1 MALIVFLMLCV
12 SGPSWAGD
20 KTAAVLRPS
29 GDGGADLQDQVIS
42 VLEKDFGYKVVSS
55 RQVAAAMDDLGLED
69 DEDSERPLQK
79 LGNELSAAVVLRI
92 VASRID
98 AGAHKADITLIFADK
113 RKTRSFTIYYGARAS
128 GTSIDRKLRDTLDV
142 VLLGKS
148 AKHSDDD
155 DDDED
160 KPRKPKNSDDG
171 DDNADEDDDSASD
184 DDGDDRPKKK
194 KKKKKKHQDEDEE
207 LSEDQLRDMLHSAN
221 RAALRVDIGPSMIA
235 RNLSFNSNPIDNK
248 PPGYSNSPVPG
259 ARISAEFY
267 PLALKNRLGAAA
279 GLGIGLDYDRTLSLS
294 VRLPTADGMVISL
307 PTSQSRLFVDLR
319 YRFVFGNRAT
329 SPSLTLIAG
338 YGTRDF
344 TVDRIPLSST
354 NMILDMPDVS
364 YQMFAPGLVGRFP
377 VAPTVALGAQA
388 RGLLV
393 FDAGSIQTAQEY
405 GQATVTGVDSSL
417 YVDVLLGKRFALKAA
432 LDFAIIGYSFTGNGA
447 KAIGRDGDNTTKDVG
462 GASDRYVGG
471 SLTMA
476 VLF

>member
-1 MALIVFLMLCV
+1 MALVVFVMMCFA
-12 SGPSWAGD
+12 SPSWAGD

-29 GDGGADLQDQVIS
+29 GEGGADLQDQIIS

-55 RQVAAAMDDLGLED
+55 RQVAAAMDDLGLDD

-92 VASRID
+92 DASRID
-98 AGAHKADITLIFADK
+98 GGAHKADIKLIFADK
-113 RKTRSFTIYYGARAS
+113 RKTRSFTIFFGARAS
-128 GTSIDRKLRDTLDV
+128 GTSIDRKLRETFDV
-142 VLLGKS
+142 VLLGK
-148 AKHSDDD
+148 KV
-155 DDDED
+155 
-160 KPRKPKNSDDG
+160 KNSDDG
-171 DDNADEDDDSASD
+171 DDDDDDDKPRKHKNSDDDDNADDDDSASD
-184 DDGDDRPKKK
+184 DDGDERPKKK

-207 LSEDQLRDMLHSAN
+207 LSEEQLRDMLHSAN
-221 RAALRVDIGPSMIA
+221 RAALRVEIGPSMIA

-259 ARISAEFY
+259 ARIAVEFY

-279 GLGIGLDYDRTLSLS
+279 GLGLGLDYDRTLSLS
-294 VRLPTADGMVISL
+294 VRLPTADGMVIAL
-307 PTSQSRLFVDLR
+307 PTSQSRLFADLR

-377 VAPTVALGAQA
+377 VAPTVALGVQA

-417 YVDVLLGKRFALKAA
+417 NVDVLLGKRFALKAA

-447 KAIGRDGDNTTKDVG
+447 KAVGRDGDSTTKDVG
-462 GASDRYVGG
+462 GASDRYIGG

-476 VLF
+476 LLF